1 MNEILSVINK
11 ESLLT
16 KLEPIVQN
24 DDIMNILK
32 SFLYMPIKHDGQDW
46 TSFMKETIP
55 SSELITDVLINY
67 SLIEL
72 DNQFLQ
78 LFPSFSYTRYIH

>member
-1 MNEILSVINK
+1 MTNSLSVINK
-11 ESLLT
+11 EGLLT

-32 SFLYMPIKHDGQDW
+32 SFLYMPIKHDGQEW

-55 SSELITDVLINY
+55 PSERVT
-67 SLIEL
+67 
-72 DNQFLQ
+72 
-78 LFPSFSYTRYIH
+78 T